1 MEGVTVSR
9 IWRITHGG
17 AADAWAAG
25 RDQFPWRRGRS
36 RAGLAREPRLG
47 GGSLPARA
55 ASLADRPLTG
65 MACAL
70 RAAGL
75 PRERLRAGPTAPAG
89 AGPRGPAPPAGET
102 PHPPRRGKAP
112 REKWRRRTREGR
124 RRRRAPPPAGPG
136 RRGMGVSV
144 SMVAMAVAVVTAVV
158 VTGRFTGALTAAAG
172 PAAPAASR
180 QQIAQHI
187 LRTRAAQVMTSPAQA
202 ALRMVATGNR
212 ELAT

>member
-25 RDQFPWRRGRS
+25 RDQFSWRPGRS

-75 PRERLRAGPTAPAG
+75 PPESLRAGPTAPAG
-89 AGPRGPAPPAGET
+89 PALRAASPAVPDT
-102 PHPPRRGKAP
+102 PC
-112 REKWRRRTREGR
+112 
-124 RRRRAPPPAGPG
+124 PAG
-136 RRGMGVSV
+136 RRGM
-144 SMVAMAVAVVTAVV
+144 
-158 VTGRFTGALTAAAG
+158 
-172 PAAPAASR
+172 
-180 QQIAQHI
+180 
-187 LRTRAAQVMTSPAQA
+187 
-202 ALRMVATGNR
+202 
-212 ELAT
+212 